1 MHSFIAQIFI
11 DLPSPLQDTKDR
23 VTKITIEKKNYI
35 FKEFTFSVGRRHN
48 KYNK

>member
-23 VTKITIEKKNYI
+23 VTKITIEKKLYFQGVYI
-35 FKEFTFSVGRRHN
+35 FCREETQ
-48 KYNK
+48 